1 MYFYAKT
8 NMFKDI
14 YHNLVKILLDQDG
27 WVVTHDPLT
36 IRGLTRKI
44 HIDFAAEKIITAE
57 REGSKI
63 AVEVKSFLGPS
74 LLNDFYDAIGKYELY
89 WDALNQNDPSRILFI
104 AVPIGAYDE
113 LVLEPFIQNTLRRLG
128 IKLLIFNPELEK
140 IELWIP

>member
-1 MYFYAKT
+1 
-8 NMFKDI
+8 MFKDVH
-14 YHNLVKILLDQDG
+14 HNLVKTLLEQDG
-27 WVVTHDPLT
+27 WIVTHDPLT

-57 REGSKI
+57 REGNKI

-74 LLNDFYDAIGKYELY
+74 LLHDFYDAIGKYELY
-89 WDALNQNDPSRILFI
+89 WDALNQNDPSRILYI
-104 AVPIGAYDE
+104 ALPIGAYDE

>member
-1 MYFYAKT
+1 
-8 NMFKDI
+8 MFKDI
-14 YHNLVKILLDQDG
+14 HHNLVKHLLEEDG

-44 HIDFAAEKIITAE
+44 HIDFGAEKIIAAE
-57 REGSKI
+57 RGEQKI

-104 AVPIGAYDE
+104 ALPIGAFEE
-113 LVLEPFIQNTLRRLG
+113 LVLEPFIQNTMRRLG
-128 IKLLIFNPELEK
+128 IKLLVFNAELEK
-140 IELWIP
+140 IEQWLF

>member
-1 MYFYAKT
+1 MYFHTKT
-8 NMFKDI
+8 KMFKDI
-14 YHNLVKILLDQDG
+14 HHNLVKTLLEQDG
-27 WVVTHDPLT
+27 WIVTHDPLT

-57 REGSKI
+57 REGNKI

-104 AVPIGAYDE
+104 ALPIGAYDE

>member
-1 MYFYAKT
+1 
-8 NMFKDI
+8 MFKDI
-14 YHNLVKILLDQDG
+14 YHNLVKILLEQDG

-63 AVEVKSFLGPS
+63 AVEVESFLGPS

-104 AVPIGAYDE
+104 ALPIGAYDE

-128 IKLLIFNPELEK
+128 INLLIFNPALEK